1 MIQEGKAAPDF
12 TLKADDGTDVTLSA
26 LRGRPVVLFFY
37 PKADTPGC
45 TAEACD
51 FRDEIDAFKRKKA
64 AVFGVSKD
72 SVKAQAKFREKY
84 ELPFPLLS
92 DPDATVCNLYGVIND
107 KTMYGKIVRGIERS
121 TFIIDADGKIAQVYR
136 KVKVAGHASAVL
148 GAL

>member
-121 TFIIDADGKIAQVYR
+121 TFIIDADGKIAQIYR